1 MSKVTYT
8 KIKSGADTNE
18 QKIKTFN
25 WNNNVIEVKQYLPI
39 EDKIELINNVL
50 KISVDEN
57 GYINPIKEDILF
69 YLYVIFTYTNISF
82 TDKQKEN
89 LFKIYDYFKC
99 SGLLELILD
108 KIPSTEFNEL
118 FEQMES
124 TAKFFEKTLTSIPNI
139 IKTINSNTEKTM
151 PQIQEFLKQIQKEK
165 E

>member
-8 KIKSGADTNE
+8 KIKSGTDTNE

-99 SGLLELILD
+99 SRLLELILD
-108 KIPSTEFNEL
+108 KIPSAEFNEL
-118 FEQMES
+118 FEQMEL